1 MKKHLSIQLVAEAGK
16 KILMQVATLYVLS
29 NIFLEDVR
37 MMNDTTKFKELNTET
52 LKNINGGGVGDFIQ
66 GVFYEIFNS
75 AKPKKRK

>member
-1 MKKHLSIQLVAEAGK
+1 
-16 KILMQVATLYVLS
+16 
-29 NIFLEDVR
+29 

>member
-1 MKKHLSIQLVAEAGK
+1 MLDVA
-16 KILMQVATLYVLS
+16 LYVLS

-37 MMNDTTKFKELNTET
+37 MMNNTTKFKELNTDT

-66 GVFYEIFNS
+66 GVIFEIFNS